1 MPGPGTISNFMTT
14 PANAFHLKNLKTLN
28 YGGASSVIDLDM
40 NKCVQ
45 DSIVRAVQN
54 QCLDDPLIQ
63 DQFVDQYSQWII
75 ASRLN
80 QFQNLDQFPIRAYSN
95 GTTESFD
102 KFYLKH
108 HTRRFRCFRGEYMY
122 HGASW
127 KTYFPGW
134 CYLNDQD
141 LDANDAVIISLP
153 FSDTG
158 NIHPDTQR
166 ILDRCSKLGI
176 PVLID
181 CAFVGICAKIE
192 FDFDQPC
199 ITDIV
204 FSLSK
209 TFPVANLRV
218 GMRLTRVDDDD
229 SLLIHKK
236 TNYTNRLGAA
246 VGLYL
251 IEQYNVDYNYQTWAE
266 QQLVFCKQ
274 LNVVPSNS
282 VIFGLGDQQYQQY
295 NRGNQTNRLSLARYL
310 KSGQL
315 PHD

>member
-1 MPGPGTISNFMTT
+1 MS
-14 PANAFHLKNLKTLN
+14 ANSVNNFHLKNLKGLP
-28 YGGASSVIDLDM
+28 YGGASCVLDPTQSHHAHKAIIRSA
-40 NKCVQ
+40 NQ
-45 DSIVRAVQN
+45 
-54 QCLDDPLIQ
+54 QCLDNIHIQ
-63 DQFVDQYSQWII
+63 NQFIENYVNWIGG
-75 ASRLN
+75 STLN
-80 QFQNLDQFPIRAYSN
+80 QFKNLNRFPIQAYSN

-127 KTYFPGW
+127 KTHFTNW
-134 CYLNDQD
+134 CYLNDQE
-141 LDANDAVIISLP
+141 LEPNDAVIISLP

-158 NIHPDTQR
+158 NMHTDTQSV
-166 ILDRCSKLGI
+166 LDRCSELGV

-181 CAFVGICAKIE
+181 CAFIGICANID

-209 TFPVANLRV
+209 TFPVASLRI

-229 SLLIHKK
+229 SLLIYKK

-246 VGLYL
+246 VGSEL
-251 IEQYNVDYNYQTWAE
+251 IGQYGVDYNYQTWAD
-266 QQLVFCKQ
+266 QQLEFCKQ
-274 LNVVPSNS
+274 LNIVPSNT

-295 NRGNQTNRLSLARYL
+295 NRGNQTNRVCLANYL
-310 KSGQL
+310 KLGQL
-315 PHD
+315 PYD

>member
-1 MPGPGTISNFMTT
+1 
-14 PANAFHLKNLKTLN
+14 
-28 YGGASSVIDLDM
+28 
-40 NKCVQ
+40 
-45 DSIVRAVQN
+45 
-54 QCLDDPLIQ
+54 
-63 DQFVDQYSQWII
+63 
-75 ASRLN
+75 
-80 QFQNLDQFPIRAYSN
+80 
-95 GTTESFD
+95 
-102 KFYLKH
+102 
-108 HTRRFRCFRGEYMY
+108 MY

-127 KTYFPGW
+127 KTYFPNW

-141 LDANDAVIISLP
+141 LDANDAVIISVP

-158 NIHPDTQR
+158 NIHTDTQR
-166 ILDRCSKLGI
+166 TLDRCSELGV

-181 CAFVGICAKIE
+181 CAFVGICANIE
-192 FDFDQPC
+192 FNFDQPC

-246 VGLYL
+246 VGLDL
-251 IEQYNVDYNYQTWAE
+251 LEQYDVDYNYQTWAD
-266 QQLVFCKQ
+266 QQLAFCKQ

-310 KSGQL
+310 KLGQL